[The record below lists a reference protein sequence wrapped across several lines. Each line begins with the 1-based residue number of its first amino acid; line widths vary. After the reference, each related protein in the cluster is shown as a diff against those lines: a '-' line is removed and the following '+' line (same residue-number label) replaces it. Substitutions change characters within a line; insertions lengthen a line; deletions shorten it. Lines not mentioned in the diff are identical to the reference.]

1 MLLPRLLSSLLIF
14 AAASAT
20 ARTLPLRRI
29 EAKLTPLSIA
39 EDRAGYLW
47 MATDAGI
54 MRFDG
59 LRYEPVYA
67 PSGYDVSAARQ
78 IAATPDGSIWI
89 GTPKGLLQGNGAW
102 TREFA
107 GEITALYV
115 TRAGRILAVMAPD
128 GHVRI
133 CLAPDRYPD
142 GGFRQ
147 GTIRWRGGSMKTEG
161 RIWFGCGR
169 NICFWSDDDVKSA
182 AAGANFSSLPS
193 IRIEQLGWAD
203 VVRAPDGR
211 VWGRNGPAI
220 VMLADGKIIS
230 RTAVPVGTY
239 ESVRPGF
246 LLDRR
251 GRVWIPS
258 PQAARSRRRDTGR
271 VFAGRS
277 GPG

>member
-89 GTPKGLLQGNGAW
+89 GTPKGLLRYRNGAW
-102 TREFA
+102 TREIA

-115 TRAGRILAVMAPD
+115 TRAGRILAVMAPE

-133 CLAPDRYPD
+133 CLEPDRYP
-142 GGFRQ
+142 G
-147 GTIRWRGGSMKTEG
+147 RWFATGNSSVAGRFHEDLEG

-182 AAGANFSSLPS
+182 AGGANFSSLPS

-211 VWGRNGPAI
+211 VWGRNGPSI

-239 ESVRPGF
+239 QSVRPGF
-246 LLDRR
+246 LL
-251 GRVWIPS
+251 
-258 PQAARSRRRDTGR
+258 
-271 VFAGRS
+271 
-277 GPG
+277 